1 MYNTWQISQNV
12 EHHNK
17 RFDQA
22 GFGASDLLLK
32 TTSLVSVLCVLVII
46 SKKSVIGA
54 CSILASVQFI
64 HLMSSK
70 FGIKFFSKK

>member
-46 SKKSVIGA
+46 SKKSVICA

-70 FGIKFFSKK
+70 FGI